1 MSKMIDSFTNRYS
14 LSKTLRF
21 KLIPVGKTEENF
33 KAKQL
38 LEQDEKRAE
47 SYKKVKA
54 YMDRYHKAYIESVLS
69 GFVLNGVKEYAELY
83 YKSGKTDAELNLLE
97 KAEEKMRKQI
107 AGALKSDERYSLLSK
122 KEFITKLLPE
132 YLTDEEEIATT
143 AEFAEFSTYFSG
155 FFQNRANMY
164 SDMPQTTAIAYRCIN
179 ENLPKFLDNVKS
191 FEKIKSELP
200 QKDMDSLALD
210 FSGLCGTDVADMFS
224 IDYFSFVLSQSG
236 IESYNRVLGGY
247 TNTDGTKVQGI
258 NEYVNLYNQQVAK
271 NDRSKRLPLIKPLFK
286 QILSDRES
294 ISFIPEEFKDDNE
307 LLNSVYS
314 FYNGNESTA
323 AFKETLDG
331 LNKIFAQM
339 EMYDMNGVY
348 LSSGLALTEI
358 SNRVFGTWD
367 AVERAWN
374 AEYETTHTIKNGK
387 EEKFYDEE
395 KKAFKR
401 IKSFSV
407 NEIERLCGSSG
418 AVSKYFAEK
427 VKECTDLID
436 ANYTAAFT
444 LLSSPYK
451 AEKRLSA
458 NEAEIEKL
466 KNLLDSIKELEKTV
480 KSLLGTGKEEEK
492 DNSFYGDFEKCFAEL
507 SVVDK
512 LYDRVRNYLTKKPY
526 ADDKIKLNFENPQFL
541 GGWPYTKETDYS
553 AFILL
558 ENGNYYLAVMD
569 AACRSQFKKFKKPE
583 NAEDSISKMFY
594 YQLADPSKDVPN
606 LMVINGKTEK
616 KNGRKDADGVNRL
629 LEQLRCQ
636 YLPEKINQIRL
647 SRSFSKT
654 SENFSASDLEAYIEY
669 YQQRVKKYYSGL
681 EFEFKPASEYKSFAE
696 FTDHI
701 DSQAYQVWFEY
712 VSKSQIFEWVDN
724 GSLYLFKIY
733 NKDFSENSHGTPN
746 LHTLYFKMLFD
757 ERNLADVVYK
767 LNGQC
772 EMFYRKASINE
783 NEKIVHP
790 ANQPIANKNPD
801 NPKKTSEFTFDMVKD
816 KRYTVDQ
823 FSLHIPV
830 TMNFKAEGE
839 EYINNSVRKKLL
851 ETETVNVIGI
861 DRGERNLI
869 YVTVVNGNGEILEQH
884 SLNEI
889 VGDMGYTVDYHKL
902 LDNREA
908 DRDKARKD
916 WKSIG
921 NIKELKEGYLS
932 QAIHEICKL
941 VVKYDAVI
949 AMEDL
954 NSGFM
959 NSRKKVEKQVY
970 QKFEKMLT
978 DKLNYLVD
986 KKADAAEIGGLLN
999 AYQLTNKATTSRK
1012 LNQDGIIFY
1021 IPAWLT
1027 SKIDPTTGFV
1037 NLFNT
1042 RWESAAAAKEFIGK
1056 FKSVCYNPAEDIFE
1070 FSFDYSAFER
1080 TAADYR
1086 KHWTVCSN
1094 GERIRTFRNPAKNN
1108 EFDNERVNLTSE
1120 FKKLFEEYKID
1131 IFKDIKNQLVENG
1144 DTNLL
1149 REFMKIF
1156 ALTVQMRNSITG
1168 TSEDYLI
1175 SPVKNS
1181 SGEFY
1186 DSRTASSSLPCDADA
1201 NGAYNI
1207 ARKALWAINAIK
1219 TADDYTKAKISISN
1233 ADWLEFAQK

>member
-1 MSKMIDSFTNRYS
+1 MIDSFTNQYS

-33 KAKQL
+33 NNKQL
-38 LEQDEKRAE
+38 LGQDEKRAE
-47 SYKKVKA
+47 SYIKVKG
-54 YMDRYHKAYIESVLS
+54 YMDRYHKAYIESVLNS
-69 GFVLNGVKEYAELY
+69 FVLNGVKEYAELY
-83 YKSGKTDAELNLLE
+83 YKSGKTDAELNRLE

-107 AGALKSDERYSLLSK
+107 SGALKNDERYSLLSK

-132 YLTDEEEIATT
+132 YLSDDEEKATT
-143 AEFAEFSTYFSG
+143 AEFAEFSTYFTG
-155 FFQNRANMY
+155 FFQNRVNMY
-164 SDMPQTTAIAYRCIN
+164 SEMPQTTAIAYRCIN
-179 ENLPKFLDNVKS
+179 ENLPKFLDNAKS

-200 QKDMDSLALD
+200 HKDLDALALD

-224 IDYFSFVLSQSG
+224 VDYFSFVLSQSG
-236 IESYNRVLGGY
+236 IEAYNRVLGGY

-271 NDRSKRLPLIKPLFK
+271 TDRSKRLPLIKPLFK

-314 FYNGNESTA
+314 FYNGNADVA
-323 AFKETLDG
+323 AFKGTLSG
-331 LNKIFAQM
+331 LNRIFAQL
-339 EMYDMNGVY
+339 EIYDMNGVY
-348 LSSGLALTEI
+348 VSTGLALTEI
-358 SNRVFGTWD
+358 SNRVFNNWD
-367 AVERAWN
+367 TVEKAWDV
-374 AEYETTHTIKNGK
+374 EYENTHTLKNGK

-407 NEIERLCGSSG
+407 YEIERLCGSSG
-418 AVSKYFAEK
+418 AVSKHFSEK
-427 VKECTDLID
+427 VKECSELIK
-436 ANYTAAFT
+436 ANYAAAQT
-444 LLSSPYK
+444 LLSSPYS

-458 NEAEIEKL
+458 NDAEIEKL

-480 KSLLGTGKEEEK
+480 KPLLGTGKEEEK

-526 ADDKIKLNFENPQFL
+526 SDDKIKLNFENPQFL
-541 GGWPYTKETDYS
+541 GGWDRNKERDYRS
-553 AFILL
+553 VILRKD
-558 ENGNYYLAVMD
+558 GIYYLAVMD
-569 AACRSQFKKFKKPE
+569 KSNSRVFLDAQPSVGE
-583 NAEDSISKMFY
+583 YYEKMEY
-594 YQLADPSKDVPN
+594 KLLPDPSKMLPKVFFAQSNAALFTPPEE
-606 LMVINGKTEK
+606 INKIREKGSFKKGPAFNKVDCHKFIDFYKASIAKHEDWSKFCFEFSDTEK
-616 KNGRKDADGVNRL
+616 YEDISKFFREVA
-629 LEQLRCQ
+629 EQGYSVR
-636 YLPEKINQIRL
+636 
-647 SRSFSKT
+647 FSKI
-654 SENFSASDLEAYIEY
+654 SAEYIN
-669 YQQRVKKYYSGL
+669 SC
-681 EFEFKPASEYKSFAE
+681 
-696 FTDHI
+696 I
-701 DSQAYQVWFEY
+701 
-712 VSKSQIFEWVDN
+712 DN

-733 NKDFSENSHGTPN
+733 NKDFSGNSHGTPN

-757 ERNLADVVYK
+757 ERNLVDVVYK

-772 EMFYRKASINE
+772 EMFYRKASIN
-783 NEKIVHP
+783 NSEKIVHP

-801 NPKKTSEFTFDMVKD
+801 NKKKSSEFTFDMVKD
-816 KRYTVDQ
+816 RRYTVDQ

-839 EYINNSVRKKLL
+839 EYINNSVREKLR
-851 ETETVNVIGI
+851 ETENVNVIGI

-869 YVTVVNGNGEILEQH
+869 YVTVVNSKGEILEQH

-889 VGDMGYTVDYHKL
+889 TGDTGYTVDYHKL

-978 DKLNYLVD
+978 EKLNYLVD
-986 KKADAAEIGGLLN
+986 KKADAAEKGGLLN
-999 AYQLTNKATTSRK
+999 AYQLTNKATASRK
-1012 LNQDGIIFY
+1012 SNQDGIIFY

-1037 NLFNT
+1037 NLLNT
-1042 RWESAAAAKEFIGK
+1042 HWESAAAAKEFIGK
-1056 FKSVCYNPAEDIFE
+1056 FKFVCYNAAEDIFE

-1086 KHWTVCSN
+1086 KQWTVCSN

-1108 EFDNERVNLTSE
+1108 EFDNERVNLTAE
-1120 FKKLFEEYKID
+1120 FKKMFEEYKID
-1131 IFKDIKNQLVENG
+1131 ISKDIKNQLVENG

-1181 SGEFY
+1181 SGAFY
-1186 DSRTASSSLPCDADA
+1186 DSRTASSALPCDADA

-1219 TADDYTKAKISISN
+1219 TADDYTKAIISISN

>member
-33 KAKQL
+33 EAKQL

-132 YLTDEEEIATT
+132 YLTDEEEMATT
-143 AEFAEFSTYFSG
+143 AEFFEFSTYFSG

-314 FYNGNESTA
+314 FYNGNESTV

-374 AEYETTHTIKNGK
+374 AEYETTHTIKKGK

-458 NEAEIEKL
+458 NEGEIEKL

-526 ADDKIKLNFENPQFL
+526 SDDKIKLNFENPQFL
-541 GGWPYTKETDYS
+541 GGWDRNKERDYRS
-553 AFILL
+553 VILRKD
-558 ENGNYYLAVMD
+558 GIYYLAVMD
-569 AACRSQFKKFKKPE
+569 KSNSRVFLDAQSSDEDCYEKMEYKLLPDPSKMLPKVFFAQSNAALFNPPNEINKIREMGSFKKGPAFNKADCHKFIDFYKE
-583 NAEDSISKMFY
+583 SISKHE
-594 YQLADPSKDVPN
+594 DWSKF
-606 LMVINGKTEK
+606 GFKFSKTEK
-616 KNGRKDADGVNRL
+616 YEDISRFFREVA
-629 LEQLRCQ
+629 EQG
-636 YLPEKINQIRL
+636 YSIH
-647 SRSFSKT
+647 FSKV
-654 SENFSASDLEAYIEY
+654 SAKYIEN
-669 YQQRVKKYYSGL
+669 S
-681 EFEFKPASEYKSFAE
+681 
-696 FTDHI
+696 I
-701 DSQAYQVWFEY
+701 
-712 VSKSQIFEWVDN
+712 DN

-772 EMFYRKASINE
+772 EMFYRKASIKDG
-783 NEKIVHP
+783 EKIVHP

-801 NPKKTSEFTFDMVKD
+801 NKKKSSKFTFDMIKD
-816 KRYTVDQ
+816 KRYTVNQ

-869 YVTVVNGNGEILEQH
+869 YLTVVNGNGEILEQH

-889 VGDMGYTVDYHKL
+889 VGDTGYTVDYHKL
-902 LDNREA
+902 LDNRES

-986 KKADAAEIGGLLN
+986 KKADAAEKGGLLN

-1012 LNQDGIIFY
+1012 SNQDGIIFY

-1037 NLFNT
+1037 DLFNT

-1056 FKSVCYNPAEDIFE
+1056 FKSMRYNATEDIFE
-1070 FSFDYSAFER
+1070 FSFNYSAFER

-1181 SGEFY
+1181 SGTFY
-1186 DSRTASSSLPCDADA
+1186 DSRTALSALPCDADA